1 MPHQACVQGISGVQ
15 LKYDIG
21 TKIAPT
27 GAKNLGIPDENKR
40 LGPLDLATCIAKKAF
55 AHNFS
60 PHRHLAVL
68 QHFISLYQSLSIIV
82 HCAFMWVFQELRNS
96 VYKKGRKGGIWNPK
110 NQATEKCL
118 KLPKIYGTK
127 TTMREKQLFTVLHGN
142 AQKGLHSE
150 LW

>member
-1 MPHQACVQGISGVQ
+1 MKFTIIANMQYQCCNELRTYFPCLLFLTNTSTPSEIKSLKPHQACVQGISGEQ
-15 LKYDIG
+15 LHYNIG

-40 LGPLDLATCIAKKAF
+40 PGPLDLATCIAKKAF

-82 HCAFMWVFQELRNS
+82 NCAFMWFFQVLRNS
-96 VYKKGRKGGIWNPK
+96 VFKKRRKGGI
-110 NQATEKCL
+110 
-118 KLPKIYGTK
+118 
-127 TTMREKQLFTVLHGN
+127 
-142 AQKGLHSE
+142 
-150 LW
+150 